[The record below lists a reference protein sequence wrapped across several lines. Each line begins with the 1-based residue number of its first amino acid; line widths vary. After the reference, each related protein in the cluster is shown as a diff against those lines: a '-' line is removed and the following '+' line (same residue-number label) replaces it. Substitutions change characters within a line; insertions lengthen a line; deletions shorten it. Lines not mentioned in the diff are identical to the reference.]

1 MESSEEKDVAP
12 WDLEKPQKTKFF
24 RHWYLTRLVPHLGG
38 LNKTLPVFF
47 KQSRLLKS
55 CHLRVRGSEERELKY
70 LLSALSSDRDLL
82 MARSL
87 LALRLACYLALR
99 SGFDGDIE
107 KLSKTRFSWI
117 LSCRPSGGYWT
128 GPGKILHCHHL
139 FCPWCWLRRHNL
151 LYRSL
156 IGKPGCSLIDGD
168 RKVRG
173 LGLGSR
179 LHCLSFRA
187 HGERFFSSPAALNE
201 LRRLSEIEVKPFKT
215 SRVLLRVVY
224 PMTDLRGATVAF
236 MSDRPFENI
245 TTGVTEFPTLEK
257 GKLGVGVTDR
267 KLPFSRLYA
276 SRMTWI
282 PEMLLQPELA
292 GMVCEAFRGKN
303 LFNVSGG

>member
-12 WDLEKPQKTKFF
+12 WDLEEQPKPKYF

-47 KQSRLLKS
+47 KQSRLLKG

-70 LLSALSSDRDLL
+70 LTSELSSDRESL

-87 LALRLACYLALR
+87 LAIRLACFFALR
-99 SGFDGDIE
+99 RGFEGDIE

-128 GPGKILHCHHL
+128 GPGRVLHCHNL
-139 FCPWCWLRRHNL
+139 LCPWCWLRRHDL

-156 IGKPGCSLIDGD
+156 TGKAGCHIVDGD
-168 RKVRG
+168 RKTRG

-187 HGERFFSSPAALNE
+187 HGERFFNSPMALNE
-201 LRRLSEIEVKPFKT
+201 LRRLSEIEVKPFKA

-224 PMTDLRGATVAF
+224 PMPDLRGATVAF
-236 MSDRPFENI
+236 MSDQPFENM
-245 TTGVTEFPTLEK
+245 TTGVTEFQGLEK
-257 GKLGVGVTDR
+257 GKLGISVTDR

-276 SRMTWI
+276 SRATWI

>member
-1 MESSEEKDVAP
+1 MESCEEKDVAP
-12 WDLEKPQKTKFF
+12 WDLDESKKSKYF
-24 RHWYLTRLVPHLGG
+24 RHWYLTRLIPQMGG

-47 KQSRLLKS
+47 KQSRLLKG
-55 CHLRVRGSEERELKY
+55 CHLRVRESEKRELKY
-70 LLSALSSDRDLL
+70 LTAELSSDRDLL

-87 LALRLACYLALR
+87 LAIRLACYFALR
-99 SGFDGDIE
+99 HGFDGDIE

-128 GPGKILHCHHL
+128 GTGRDLPCHHL
-139 FCPWCWLRRHNL
+139 LCPWCWLRRHDL

-156 IGKPGCSLIDGD
+156 VGKVGNRVATST
-168 RKVRG
+168 RG

-236 MSDRPFENI
+236 MSDQPFENI
-245 TTGVTEFPTLEK
+245 TKGVTEFPMLEK
-257 GKLGVGVTDR
+257 GKLGIGVTDR